1 MVSRGSARYIC
12 LTAFPQTRTLVSG
25 NHVGKFDI
33 TSLFAPQMNGRF
45 RYDIRLY
52 FSCEAHIESVRTYRA
67 RSAYRSPQANI
78 DAHLRCAK
86 SQFIKKSV
94 HRGEPI
100 FYYSFFSN
108 LSTASR
114 SSFLISRC
122 WGQTDSHTPQP
133 MHSDAFPPLPVC
145 TE

>member
-1 MVSRGSARYIC
+1 MSKRLPVFLMLRVQILIYRYASPRMVSRGSARYIC

-86 SQFIKKSV
+86 SQFNAKTEALCASAINNIQLPNVTIALK
-94 HRGEPI
+94 
-100 FYYSFFSN
+100 YSS
-108 LSTASR
+108 
-114 SSFLISRC
+114 
-122 WGQTDSHTPQP
+122 
-133 MHSDAFPPLPVC
+133 
-145 TE
+145 